1 MSNNPF
7 KKKLKPIKTVNVG
20 GFQVDFFFQQESIA
34 NSYMEIRTESR
45 NFAMKIDARNEVY
58 GYLLAAAQ
66 QDRNEQIHGYCATM
80 YVIATGMTHD
90 QEFVND
96 LQASISAFMER
107 QQAKAKEEADKV
119 TPEQITGDEAL
130 MQEAIERGEL
140 RGDKKAEKRAS
151 EESKKLI
158 KEVLEEDNDVK

>member
-1 MSNNPF
+1 M
-7 KKKLKPIKTVNVG
+7 VE
-20 GFQVDFFFQQESIA
+20 FFFNQNSIA
-34 NSYMEIRTESR
+34 GSYMEICTESK

-66 QDRNEQIHGYCATM
+66 QERMEQIHGYCATM

-96 LQASISAFMER
+96 LQTSVEGFMER
-107 QQAKAKEEADKV
+107 QQAKAKEESEKV
-119 TPEQITGDEAL
+119 TETQIAGDEAL

-158 KEVLEEDNDVK
+158 KEVLEEDLASEVS

>member
-20 GFQVDFFFQQESIA
+20 GFQVDFFFNQGSIA
-34 NSYMEIRTESR
+34 GSFMEIRTESK

-66 QDRNEQIHGYCATM
+66 QGRDEQIHGYCAMM

-90 QEFVND
+90 QGFVDD
-96 LQASISAFMER
+96 LQASMSAFMNR
-107 QQAKAKEEADKV
+107 QQAKTKEEAEKV
-119 TPEQITGDEAL
+119 TSEQIVGDEAL

-151 EESKKLI
+151 EESKKII
-158 KEVLEEDNDVK
+158 KEVLEEDEKGN